1 MTNTSI
7 SFLEKYLGFLFCAF
21 ISAVRWVL
29 RPFSKR
35 GNASSRSQ
43 KIVFVKFI
51 EQGAFVLHQTS
62 FKEAATQYRAENIF
76 LCTFLSN
83 KPLIEI
89 LNIVPHTN
97 VIYIN
102 EKTFFHFTAGFASA
116 ILQIRKKRIDTA
128 IDLEFLSAA
137 TAIFCYLTGASKR
150 AGYHRYMGSQN
161 YRGDLFT
168 HRLSYSHYVHV
179 AESSWCLLKSIEL
192 LPDSLP
198 ALDISLSKSY
208 NSEVVFVP
216 DSADQLRIKQMMG
229 ASDKIANNIIVIN
242 PSLNDVLPLRKWPAA
257 YYRDFIGLFI
267 NRYPDYK
274 FVFTGRE
281 DEREMT
287 DTFIASAGLSDAV
300 NLCGKTSLRDILTLY
315 TYSKLLLTSDS
326 GPGHFATLTPV
337 SAVVLFGPETP
348 VLYSPLSDRTKVLY
362 RNLPCSP
369 CYNVYNN
376 RQSPCSNNICM
387 SQITVKE
394 VMGAVEQILK

>member
-1 MTNTSI
+1 M
-7 SFLEKYLGFLFCAF
+7 FCAF
-21 ISAVRWVL
+21 LSVVRWL
-29 RPFSKR
+29 LKPFSQSAK
-35 GNASSRSQ
+35 ASQRSQ

-62 FKEAATQYRAENIF
+62 FKEAAAQYGADNIF

-83 KPLIEI
+83 KPLIEL
-89 LNIVPHTN
+89 LNIVPQSN
-97 VIYIN
+97 VIYID
-102 EKTFFHFTAGFASA
+102 EQTFFHFVAGFASA
-116 ILQIRKKRIDTA
+116 ILQIRKKGIDTA

-137 TAIFCYLTGASKR
+137 TAIFCYLTGTPKR

-192 LPDSLP
+192 LPESLP
-198 ALDISLSKSY
+198 MLDITLSKSY

-216 DSADQLRIKQMMG
+216 DTADQARIRQMLG
-229 ASDKIANNIIVIN
+229 PSITNIDKIIVIN

-257 YYRDFIGLFI
+257 HYRDFIGRFK
-267 NRYPDYK
+267 NKYPDYK

-287 DTFIASAGLSDAV
+287 DNFIESAGLSDAV
-300 NLCGKTSLRDILTLY
+300 NLCGKTALRDILTLY

-337 SAVVLFGPETP
+337 NAIVLFGPETP
-348 VLYSPLSDRTKVLY
+348 VLYSPLSERTKILY
-362 RNLPCSP
+362 RSLPCSP

-376 RQSPCSNNICM
+376 RQSPCRNNICM
-387 SQITVKE
+387 SQITVME
-394 VMGAVEQILK
+394 VMEAAEQILK